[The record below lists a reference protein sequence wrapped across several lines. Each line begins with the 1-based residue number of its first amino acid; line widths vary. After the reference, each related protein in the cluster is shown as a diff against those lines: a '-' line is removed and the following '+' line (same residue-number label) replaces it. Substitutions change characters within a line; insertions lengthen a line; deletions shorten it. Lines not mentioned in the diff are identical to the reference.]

1 MVRIKLYGNG
11 VGPVGQELLVP
22 DFKGQRSLEELIRNI
37 SQENHLSPSEIGAI
51 LINGKNCILAE
62 GLKTVINDGDL
73 VEILSLVRGG

>member
-1 MVRIKLYGNG
+1 MVRIKLYGKK
-11 VGPVGQELLVP
+11 VASVGQELLVQ
-22 DFKGQRSLEELIRNI
+22 DFKGQRSLEEVIQMI
-37 SQENHLSPSEIGAI
+37 SQENPLSFSEIGAI